1 MRSCLP
7 RPCLAAL
14 LLLLPLTA
22 PADIATAQQTCEVRR
37 MAVCDINGNR
47 MYQDSACPEGSITLK
62 PLENRDCTNV
72 TWDDLNPPQP
82 KTEIVPH
89 PVKSRGNA
97 WPRWLPYAAL
107 LLALAALLVLGI
119 TLRDSWREK
128 RATAPD
134 APATPVEPS
143 STGIASKPLHRPE
156 SKAES
161 KPESKTEPP
170 VNTPELVT
178 VYTVNPAILWTVA
191 GGIGLWG
198 GWQISSRISR
208 TLFDKMNHDSFAGL
222 LTVLPQVLG
231 VFTGALAVLTLL
243 SYGLLRLIFSKK
255 VLRQTPV
262 GKKLR

>member
-7 RPCLAAL
+7 RSCLAAL

-22 PADIATAQQTCEVRR
+22 PADIATARQTCEVQR
-37 MAVCDINGNR
+37 MAVCDINGSR
-47 MYQDSACPEGSITLK
+47 VYQDSACPEGSITLK

-89 PVKSRGNA
+89 PVKPKGNA

-119 TLRDSWREK
+119 TLRDSWKEK
-128 RATAPD
+128 RGAAAD
-134 APATPVEPS
+134 APAASVEPAPVE
-143 STGIASKPLHRPE
+143 TISKPAHKPD
-156 SKAES
+156 S
-161 KPESKTEPP
+161 KPENKTQAQSPA
-170 VNTPELVT
+170 NKPELVT

-222 LTVLPQVLG
+222 LAVLPQALG
-231 VFTGALAVLTLL
+231 IFTGALAVLALL

-255 VLRQTPV
+255 VLRQTPA